1 MIMSE
6 ELEQMRLQYEALKED
21 IEKQKIINAEV
32 MESIFRKNVRV
43 LDSDRKLGV
52 TVGIA
57 AIPFV
62 FAVCLLQGLDMWVA
76 YALSA
81 VFLVQV
87 VWYIILYRRL
97 GSAVTGQGDIL
108 DTALRLREFRKGYVL
123 MNTVLWAL
131 VLGVFVVMGIEIYNA
146 WSTPLKGLAAVGIL
160 CMMAIAG
167 ICPVRQEGAEG
178 VRRDNTQTGGRS
190 PRVKKRRHPEQG
202 AAFRIILRDFISR
215 SISGP

>member
-1 MIMSE
+1 MLMSE

-32 MESIFRKNVRV
+32 MESIFRKNVGV

-146 WSTPLKGLAAVGIL
+146 WSTPLKGLAAVGGSRNPVHDGDSGNL
-160 CMMAIAG
+160 CRS
-167 ICPVRQEGAEG
+167 PVRQTGAEG

-190 PRVKKRRHPEQG
+190 PRVKKG
-202 AAFRIILRDFISR
+202 GILSR
-215 SISGP
+215 MPPFVLS